1 MNTKKTLDLDD
12 AYAVETP
19 SDNIRLYDQ
28 WAPTYDDD
36 FVDQVGYVYHK
47 RVAEQL
53 AKVKDSIDGAVLD
66 IGCGTGVVGACLHEH
81 GLALI
86 DGIDISTQMLT
97 EAAKKKGSGG
107 ESVYR
112 KLIQADLTM
121 GTDIIDDSY
130 AGLMSAGTFTHGH
143 LGVEPL
149 DELWRIAAPG
159 AQCAVGVRTTHF
171 MSAGFKEKLSADARD
186 GKITVPDLIKVNL
199 YSGGTPT
206 TGHANDEA
214 FIVCCQVL

>member
-81 GLALI
+81 GLA
-86 DGIDISTQMLT
+86 
-97 EAAKKKGSGG
+97 
-107 ESVYR
+107 
-112 KLIQADLTM
+112 
-121 GTDIIDDSY
+121 
-130 AGLMSAGTFTHGH
+130 
-143 LGVEPL
+143 
-149 DELWRIAAPG
+149 
-159 AQCAVGVRTTHF
+159 
-171 MSAGFKEKLSADARD
+171 
-186 GKITVPDLIKVNL
+186 
-199 YSGGTPT
+199 
-206 TGHANDEA
+206 
-214 FIVCCQVL
+214 